1 MAPAGSSYI
10 IVGAG
15 VFGVSTAYHLIRK
28 YPSASVTLVD
38 RDAFDADS
46 RVAASWDWNKVMRA
60 DYDDPV
66 YCELALEA
74 QDVFTSDPLWRPF
87 FHQTGL
93 YWMCGRD
100 YARDC
105 IRNFER
111 LGRHHDISVWPVD
124 EARTMFGG
132 LFSESDYT
140 NVEQVL
146 VNRASGW
153 VAAGDCLQAVTRRVL
168 ELGVAYVADEVAALQ
183 VDRAGRCTGV
193 RTAGGR
199 SLEAAHV
206 VLCTGAFTPKLL
218 EVSAAASG
226 LDALQA
232 GSRILAGGITT
243 GMTRLDDDAYAKFA
257 DMPVGIQGYTTLK
270 GNNNILHRVPFTA
283 VVMS

>member
-1 MAPAGSSYI
+1 MAYAKSSYI

-15 VFGVSTAYHLIRK
+15 IFGVSTAYHLIRK
-28 YPSASVTLVD
+28 YPGASVTLVD
-38 RDAFDADS
+38 RDAFDADN

-74 QDVFTSDPLWRPF
+74 QDIFTSDPLWKPY

-105 IRNFER
+105 INNFEK
-111 LGRHHDISVWPVD
+111 LGRHNDISVWPVD
-124 EARTMFGG
+124 VARKMFGG
-132 LFSESDYT
+132 LFDESDYT

-146 VNRASGW
+146 VNKASGW
-153 VAAGDCLQAVTRRVL
+153 VAAGDCLQAVTRRIL
-168 ELGVAYVADEVAALQ
+168 ELGVKYVAEEVATLKI
-183 VDRAGRCTGV
+183 DRDSRCTGV
-193 RTAGGR
+193 KTSKGRT
-199 SLEAAHV
+199 LEASHV

-218 EVSAAASG
+218 EMSAAASG
-226 LDALQA
+226 MDDLQA
-232 GSRILAGGITT
+232 GPRILAGGITT

-257 DMPVGIQGYTTLK
+257 DMPVGIQGYTAKK
-270 GNNNILHRVPFTA
+270 GTKPNPH
-283 VVMS
+283 SE